1 MIACL
6 PACQSLLPSILLLQP
21 PAIVAASLLHLPP
34 GFIVSLFSPLSRRP
48 AGLQHINEETAGQSE
63 GDLSI
68 FISSRP
74 SVSIVLTELALGQGS
89 RTRPVIHPHGPARLR
104 AQGTDWPCL
113 ANQFPSV
120 ADSFRSSPNGL
131 LSAFGCTPATS
142 QYPSLDY

>member
-1 MIACL
+1 MSACL
-6 PACQSLLPSILLLQP
+6 PASRFFPPSFYCSRQP
-21 PAIVAASLLHLPP
+21 LLLHLSCIFPP
-34 GFIVSLFSPLSRRP
+34 GFIVSLLPPLSRRP

>member
-1 MIACL
+1 M
-6 PACQSLLPSILLLQP
+6 
-21 PAIVAASLLHLPP
+21 
-34 GFIVSLFSPLSRRP
+34 
-48 AGLQHINEETAGQSE
+48 NEETAGQSE

-68 FISSRP
+68 FIFSRP

-104 AQGTDWPCL
+104 AQETDWPCST
-113 ANQFPSV
+113 NQFPSV